1 MKKEELSSIG
11 FKISIIKKIIISLY
25 KDKIQKRLL
34 YNMSK
39 LNQEYFNQLKPVV
52 KKKIKNI

>member
-1 MKKEELSSIG
+1 MKKEEQSFIG

-25 KDKIQKRLL
+25 KDKTQKRLL

-39 LNQEYFNQLKPVV
+39 LNQEYFNQLKPVA

>member
-1 MKKEELSSIG
+1 MKKEEQSFIG

-39 LNQEYFNQLKPVV
+39 LNQEYFNQLKPVA

>member
-1 MKKEELSSIG
+1 MKKEELSSRG

>member
-39 LNQEYFNQLKPVV
+39 LNQEYFNQLKPVA